1 MREIIAELTEY
12 FTGNLKAKDKIE
24 AVYITADEEEGTKA
38 IEIKFNSEI
47 PQDARNVMLKNIG
60 VSLLNTCVEAEGK
73 TEEVEFLSLMD
84 NMQLKEW
91 RE

>member
-1 MREIIAELTEY
+1 MREIIADLTEY
-12 FTGNLKAKDKIE
+12 FAAETKDKIE
-24 AVYITADEEEGTKA
+24 AVYITADEAEGTKA

-47 PQDARNVMLKNIG
+47 PQDTKNVMLKNIG
-60 VSLLNTCVEAEGK
+60 HSLLNTCVEAEGK
-73 TEEVEFLSLMD
+73 TGEEEFLNLMD